1 MENEESL
8 SEKERDLER
17 KEVPNSEAGVYSS
30 FGWEKEKEV
39 HRFRS
44 IAKAVLVRDKSRNN
58 YAQLC
63 QLEEEYQDYRN
74 QIQPVPEID
83 VLTAILLFLLLIV
96 PGILYV
102 EIKKQKKGE
111 ILEENEEVK
120 ERMDTIIQK
129 AEALK

>member
-1 MENEESL
+1 MENEEGL
-8 SEKERDLER
+8 SQEERNLER
-17 KEVPNSEAGVYSS
+17 KEVPNSDAGIYSS

-44 IAKAVLVRDKSRNN
+44 IAKAVLVRDINRKN
-58 YAQLC
+58 YDPLC

-74 QIQPVPEID
+74 QIQPVPETD
-83 VLTAILLFLLLIV
+83 VLTAILLFVLLIV

-102 EIKKQKKGE
+102 EIKKQKRAE
-111 ILEENEEVK
+111 IKEENEEGK
-120 ERMDTIIQK
+120 GRMDAIIQK